1 MKMNLKQLALTGI
14 LVTAPAT
21 AIASKPNPADY
32 ALPIHVRETELV
44 YACNSS
50 LFGNPESCGMRLLM
64 VAVVSGQTL
73 QLRANTSMLL
83 RTGDYKAKA
92 NTAEGTSVSVPSY
105 VDRRAY
111 DILLPDG
118 KVMTFEVV
126 GESQD

>member
-1 MKMNLKQLALTGI
+1 MMMNSKHLTLAGI
-14 LVTAPAT
+14 LVIAPAM

-32 ALPIHVRETELV
+32 TLLIHARQTELV

-50 LFGNPESCGMRLLM
+50 LLGRPESCGMRLLI
-64 VAVVSGQTL
+64 VAVVNGQTL
-73 QLRANTSMLL
+73 QLRANTDMLL

-92 NTAEGTSVSVPSY
+92 KAAGSATSY
-105 VDRRAY
+105 VDQRAY

-118 KVMTFEVV
+118 TTMTFEVV